1 MPSTGLV
8 EVTGE
13 EGGDMDSIDCE
24 VDGTGQGPELLVTV
38 EEAARRLSLGRTTI
52 YGLIAGGRLRTV
64 TVGRSC
70 RVSVED
76 LVNYV
81 HSLRAESSGI
91 GAETSGR
98 YRAARLPA

>member
-1 MPSTGLV
+1 
-8 EVTGE
+8 
-13 EGGDMDSIDCE
+13 MDSIDCE
-24 VDGTGQGPELLVTV
+24 VDGIGQGPELLVTV

-64 TVGRSC
+64 TVGRSR

-81 HSLRAESSGI
+81 HSLRAESSSI
-91 GAETSGR
+91 GTKTSGR